1 MFHNITEIFTI
12 QIKKLYNTRMEIYK
26 TQIQNYTIQ
35 IKKIYNN
42 NKWIR
47 SNIATFRFAIIC
59 C

>member
-1 MFHNITEIFTI
+1 MFTM
-12 QIKKLYNTRMEIYK
+12 QLKKLYNTKMEIYK